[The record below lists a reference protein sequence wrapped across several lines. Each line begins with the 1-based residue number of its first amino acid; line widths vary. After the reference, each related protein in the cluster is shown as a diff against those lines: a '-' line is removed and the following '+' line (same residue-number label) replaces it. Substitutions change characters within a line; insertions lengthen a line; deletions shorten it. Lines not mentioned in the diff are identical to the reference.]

1 MGMRVAGTRTD
12 GALWLVLDGGLS
24 VLLRGDR
31 CSPPV
36 DPLEIEPFGPWRL
49 TSGITGSDRRL
60 LTRQLDRARTVPL
73 YTLSVVHLGGAGSG
87 EPEGHPFRGN
97 QWTNGGGESGG
108 KAGGGKARDATQI
121 PWRSLTTEEK
131 GKLDVFIGNTISKLA
146 GPNPTGQ
153 SAKDVKTLS
162 QSDAAYP
169 RADNEY
175 ADGKAEHSF
184 QQFTKPG
191 TSFDD
196 ALEAMETGQR
206 GVLTPERQALHDAVV
221 RLHLAS
227 STEVDDPTVVV
238 MGGGPASGKSSM
250 PKHEATNALTV
261 DPDAIRTLL
270 PDYAALTG
278 GSELT
283 DPDVRSASIFTH
295 EEASALAKR
304 IATEAGSKHNM
315 IIDGTGDKSVE
326 SMLKKIDGY
335 RKDGQR
341 VVGRYATNAT
351 DEAFRRSEAR
361 AQEPPYRAVPE
372 QTLRTM
378 HTGVSR
384 VLPGLMK
391 RDVFDHVELWD
402 TNVPFGSPARLV
414 MSKARGQSEVIHDKK
429 LWNDFLAKGEGFD
442 VTKRD

>member
-1 MGMRVAGTRTD
+1 
-12 GALWLVLDGGLS
+12 
-24 VLLRGDR
+24 
-31 CSPPV
+31 
-36 DPLEIEPFGPWRL
+36 
-49 TSGITGSDRRL
+49 
-60 LTRQLDRARTVPL
+60 
-73 YTLSVVHLGGAGSG
+73 
-87 EPEGHPFRGN
+87 
-97 QWTNGGGESGG
+97 
-108 KAGGGKARDATQI
+108 
-121 PWRSLTTEEK
+121 
-131 GKLDVFIGNTISKLA
+131 
-146 GPNPTGQ
+146 
-153 SAKDVKTLS
+153 VKTLS

-175 ADGKAEHSF
+175 ADGQAEHSF

-196 ALEAMETGQR
+196 ALEAMETGTR
-206 GVLTPERQALHDAVV
+206 GVLTPERQALHDAIV

-250 PKHEATNALTV
+250 PKHEATNALTI

-283 DPDVRSASIFTH
+283 DPNVRSASIFTH

-351 DEAFRRSEAR
+351 DEAFRRSELR

-402 TNVPFGSPARLV
+402 TNVPFGSPALLV
-414 MSKARGQSEVIHDKK
+414 MSKARGQPEVIHDKK
-429 LWNDFLAKGEGFD
+429 LWNDFLAKSEEEID
-442 VTKRD
+442 VKERTRK